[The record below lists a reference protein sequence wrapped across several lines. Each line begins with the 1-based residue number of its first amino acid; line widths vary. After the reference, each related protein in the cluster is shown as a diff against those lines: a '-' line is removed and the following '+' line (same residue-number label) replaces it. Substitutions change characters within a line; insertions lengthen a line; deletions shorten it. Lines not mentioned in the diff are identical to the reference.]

1 MLALALLAATL
12 SQTQPAASQPEAAPA
27 RAQEVANPANTTDT
41 SAPAWQHAQL
51 RLRVE
56 PSLWYMGPGG
66 ELKLPSPTL
75 AGEGEDL
82 EIDELGFDSPELV
95 PHIEAHIFAGPNWRF
110 GVRGF
115 TFSDDQTTL
124 MSRTGRIG
132 DIGFDNTSTMR
143 SGLDYS
149 TFEIEAAYGFEV
161 LRGDESKEPLLINGR
176 RRFVARLEGIAGL
189 RLIDIDWEVERIA
202 SSSVFLGGSRAAVDE
217 TYIQLLGGGR
227 FAFAFNEEWGIDLTL
242 MLGASPFGDATSF
255 SGDIIVGGTY
265 EPHWAPNFGIQ
276 LGYRS
281 AFFSLASGEGQDEF
295 EYAGAH
301 QGLMLGVVLKF

>member
-12 SQTQPAASQPEAAPA
+12 SQTQPAASQPQAAAEPA
-27 RAQEVANPANTTDT
+27 RAQEVAATTTD
-41 SAPAWQHAQL
+41 APAWQHAQL

-95 PHIEAHIFAGPNWRF
+95 PHIEAHVFAGRNWRF

-149 TFEIEAAYGFEV
+149 TFEIEAAYGGEV
-161 LRGDESKEPLLINGR
+161 LHNPRTTADGR
-176 RRFVARLEGIAGL
+176 RRFTARLEGIAGL
-189 RLIDIDWEVERIA
+189 RLIDIDWEVERI
-202 SSSVFLGGSRAAVDE
+202 STSSVFLGGSRAAVDE

-255 SGDIIVGGTY
+255 SGDVIVGGTY

-281 AFFSLASGEGQDEF
+281 AFFSLASGDGQNEF

>member
-12 SQTQPAASQPEAAPA
+12 SQTQPAASQPQAAAEPA
-27 RAQEVANPANTTDT
+27 RAQEVAATTTD
-41 SAPAWQHAQL
+41 APAWQHAQL

-95 PHIEAHIFAGPNWRF
+95 PHIEAHVFAGRNWRF

-149 TFEIEAAYGFEV
+149 TFEIEAAYGGEV
-161 LRGDESKEPLLINGR
+161 LHNPRTTADGR
-176 RRFVARLEGIAGL
+176 RRFTARLEGIAGL
-189 RLIDIDWEVERIA
+189 RLIDIDWEVERI
-202 SSSVFLGGSRAAVDE
+202 STSSVFLGGSRAAVDE

-227 FAFAFNEEWGIDLTL
+227 FAFAFNEEWGVDLTL

-255 SGDIIVGGTY
+255 SGDVIVGGTY
-265 EPHWAPNFGIQ
+265 EPRWAPNFGIQ

-281 AFFSLASGEGQDEF
+281 AFFSLASGDGQDEF

>member
-12 SQTQPAASQPEAAPA
+12 SQTQPAASQPQAAAEPA
-27 RAQEVANPANTTDT
+27 RAQEVTAPTTTD
-41 SAPAWQHAQL
+41 APAWQHAQL

-95 PHIEAHIFAGPNWRF
+95 PHIEAHVFAGRNWRF

-149 TFEIEAAYGFEV
+149 TFEIEAAYGGEV
-161 LRGDESKEPLLINGR
+161 LENPNTTADGR
-176 RRFVARLEGIAGL
+176 RRFTARLEGIAGL
-189 RLIDIDWEVERIA
+189 RLIDIDWEVERI
-202 SSSVFLGGSRAAVDE
+202 STSSVFLGGSRAAVDE

-227 FAFAFNEEWGIDLTL
+227 FAFAFNEEWGVDLTL

-255 SGDIIVGGTY
+255 SGDVIVGGTY
-265 EPHWAPNFGIQ
+265 EPRWAPNLGIQ

-281 AFFSLASGEGQDEF
+281 AFFSLASGDGQDEF

>member
-1 MLALALLAATL
+1 MLALTLLAATIAH
-12 SQTQPAASQPEAAPA
+12 TQPAPSDAAQEPASAQTTAAPA
-27 RAQEVANPANTTDT
+27 DT
-41 SAPAWQHAQL
+41 SSPVWQHARL
-51 RLRVE
+51 TLRVE

-149 TFEIEAAYGFEV
+149 TFEVEAAYGFEI
-161 LRGDESKEPLLINGR
+161 LRGDKSREPSLINGR
-176 RRFVARLEGIAGL
+176 RRFTARLEGIAAL
-189 RLIDIDWEVERIA
+189 RVIDLDWEVERIA
-202 SSSVFLGGSRAAVDE
+202 TSSVFLGGSRAAIDE
-217 TYIQLLGGGR
+217 TYLQLLGGGR
-227 FAFAFNEEWGIDLTL
+227 LAFAFNEEWGVDLTL
-242 MLGASPFGDATSF
+242 MLGGSPFGDAASF
-255 SGDIIVGGTY
+255 SGDVLVGGTY
-265 EPHWAPNFGIQ
+265 EPHWAPNLGIQ

-281 AFFSLASGEGQDEF
+281 AFFSLSGGEGQDEF
-295 EYAGAH
+295 EYVGAH